1 MVRCLRVGDWP
12 IADVAQ
18 PVSGKGRLADNEPR
32 SDGQGPSH
40 GVAPVRTFSK
50 IAVALADTSSYDHRS
65 NAKRIDSR
73 SFSLN
78 SGLKCSP

>member
-50 IAVALADTSSYDHRS
+50 IAVALADTSSYEDRS

-73 SFSLN
+73 SF
-78 SGLKCSP
+78 P